1 MTNFL
6 EIKSKVARCL
16 MVGCAMIMGMNVEAA
31 DFNTYK
37 GKTVALVAYDAST
50 GKYYAMRRDEMS
62 SPSTELTSVSSYQVF
77 INAESELYFLDTR
90 TKLYRISFALNS
102 TKTNT
107 TIYPFLYSSET
118 ESYSI
123 NKDKYLTSISKKL
136 SIKTTSTT
144 PTITWE
150 WQDDL
155 GTWAYTSSSKK
166 HSILFRTS
174 EQTFY
179 IDLTSN
185 RTTSLPLAKPYLL
198 ADHTWRTLGASYF
211 GTICLP
217 KAVRAAERAG
227 ATFYEIAAKIVDEGV
242 FKGIVLR
249 EVTGELEAGKPYI
262 FKKNNAETTYIVAA
276 MHGDAASASSSNG
289 LVGRLGDSAG
299 EGYAVPAGM
308 YILQGDQLLETTEG
322 HSRILEGRAYINPA
336 EIGTTVT
343 SAEVAGVKGYV
354 LGLDEP
360 FDAVRS
366 IKTERS
372 GSEGDIRD
380 LLGRRVERVSSGRM
394 YVIGGRKV
402 LIR

>member
-16 MVGCAMIMGMNVEAA
+16 AVGCAMMMGMSAEAA

-62 SPSTELTSVSSYQVF
+62 SPSKELTSVSSYQVF
-77 INAESELYFLDTR
+77 INDEGELYFLDTR
-90 TKLYRISFALNS
+90 TKLYRISFSLNS

-107 TIYPFLYSSET
+107 SIYPFSYSSET
-118 ESYSI
+118 GTYSVNTSYF
-123 NKDKYLTSISKKL
+123 LTATSAKKL
-136 SIKTTSTT
+136 SIKTNSS
-144 PTITWE
+144 IQWE
-150 WQDDL
+150 WQDALD
-155 GTWAYTSSSKK
+155 TWAYTYSSKK
-166 HSILFRTS
+166 YSILFRTS

-185 RTTSLPLAKPYLL
+185 RMTSLPIAKPYLL
-198 ADHTWRTLGASYF
+198 AEHTWRTLGSSFF
-211 GTICLP
+211 GTICFP

-227 ATFYEIAAKIVDEGV
+227 ATFYEIAAKIVDGGD

-249 EVTGELEAGKPYI
+249 EVTGELTAGTPYI
-262 FKKNNAETTYIVAA
+262 FKKDDAETTYIVAA
-276 MHGDAASASSSNG
+276 MHGETADAGSSNG
-289 LVGRLGDSAG
+289 LVGRLEDSAG

-308 YILQGDQLLETTEG
+308 YILQGDKLWETTEG

-360 FDAVRS
+360 FDAVRTV
-366 IKTERS
+366 KTERS

-380 LLGRRVERVSSGRM
+380 LQGRRVERVSSGRM

>member
-6 EIKSKVARCL
+6 EKKSKVARCL
-16 MVGCAMIMGMNVEAA
+16 MVGCAMMMGMNMEAA

-62 SPSTELTSVSSYQVF
+62 SPSTELSYVSSYQVF
-77 INAESELYFLDTR
+77 INDEGELYFLDTR

-107 TIYPFLYSSET
+107 SIYPFSYSSET
-118 ESYSI
+118 GTYSV
-123 NKDKYLTSISKKL
+123 NTSKFLTATSAKKL
-136 SIKTTSTT
+136 SIKTSSS
-144 PTITWE
+144 IKWE

-155 GTWAYTSSSKK
+155 DTWAYTYSSKN
-166 HSILFRTS
+166 SILFHAS
-174 EQTFY
+174 DQTFY

-185 RTTSLPLAKPYLL
+185 RSISFPIAKPYLL
-198 ADHTWRTLGASYF
+198 AEHTWRTLGSSFF
-211 GTICLP
+211 GTICFP

-227 ATFYEIAAKIVDEGV
+227 ATFYEIAAKIVDEGD

-249 EVTGELEAGKPYI
+249 EVTGELTAGTPYI
-262 FKKNNAETTYIVAA
+262 FKKDDAETTYIVAA
-276 MHGDAASASSSNG
+276 MHGEAAVAGSSNG
-289 LVGRLGDSAG
+289 LVGVLRDSEGA
-299 EGYAVPAGM
+299 GYAIPAGM
-308 YILQGDQLLETTEG
+308 YILQGDQLWETTEG
-322 HSRILEGRAYINPA
+322 QSRILEGRAYINPA

-360 FDAVRS
+360 FDAV
-366 IKTERS
+366 KAVKKERS
-372 GSEGDIRD
+372 SEGDIRD
-380 LLGRRVERVSSGRM
+380 LQGRRVERVNSGRM
-394 YVIGGRKV
+394 YIIGGRKV

>member
-16 MVGCAMIMGMNVEAA
+16 MVGCAMVMGMSAEAA

-62 SPSTELTSVSSYQVF
+62 SPSTELSYVSSYQVF
-77 INAESELYFLDTR
+77 INDEGELYFLDTR

-107 TIYPFLYSSET
+107 SIYPFSYSSET
-118 ESYSI
+118 GTYSV
-123 NKDKYLTSISKKL
+123 NTSKFLTATSAKKL
-136 SIKTTSTT
+136 SIKTSSS
-144 PTITWE
+144 IKWE

-155 GTWAYTSSSKK
+155 DTWAYTYSSKN
-166 HSILFRTS
+166 SILFHAS
-174 EQTFY
+174 DQTFY

-185 RTTSLPLAKPYLL
+185 RSISFPIAKPYLL
-198 ADHTWRTLGASYF
+198 AEHTWRTLGSSFF
-211 GTICLP
+211 GTICFP

-227 ATFYEIAAKIVDEGV
+227 ATFYEIAAKIVDGGD

-249 EVTGELEAGKPYI
+249 EVTGELTAGTPYI
-262 FKKNNAETTYIVAA
+262 FKKDDAETTYIVAA
-276 MHGDAASASSSNG
+276 MHGVAADAGSSNG
-289 LVGRLGDSAG
+289 LVGVLGDSAG
-299 EGYAVPAGM
+299 EGYPVPAGM
-308 YILQGDQLLETTEG
+308 YILQGDQLWETTEG
-322 HSRILEGRAYINPA
+322 QSRILEGRAYINPT

-366 IKTERS
+366 VKTERS
-372 GSEGDIRD
+372 SDSDIRD
-380 LLGRRVERVSSGRM
+380 LQGRRVERVNSGRM

-402 LIR
+402 LVR